1 MKSFAPRRELS
12 QNFLIDR
19 GIADRIVAAAELRPG
34 DHVLEI
40 GPGKGVL
47 TERLATSTCDRVL
60 AVDLDERAIAFLA
73 AQPWNRSPRCE
84 TRYGDVLLVDV
95 EHEFPSSPRVNRVVI
110 GNIPYSITSELIFW
124 AFEQH
129 RTVDRV
135 VMMMQREVAKRC
147 VAVPRTKEYGILTV
161 ATWLYAEAKVLFH
174 VQPGSF
180 FPRPDVIS
188 SVIRFKLREHPAADV
203 DPVTFMKFVRAAFSQ
218 RRKILRNSLQQWLV
232 NNRIVLDDD
241 GAALATC
248 DIRKTRAEE
257 LLPQQLFELYAEL
270 RARAQS

>member
-12 QNFLIDR
+12 QNFLTDR
-19 GIADRIVAAAELRPG
+19 GIADRIIAAAELRPG

-47 TERLATSTCDRVL
+47 TERLATSTCHRVL

-73 AQPWNRSPRCE
+73 AQPWNQSPRCE
-84 TRYGDVLLVDV
+84 IRNDDVLRIDV
-95 EHEFPSSPRVNRVVI
+95 EHEFPSCPRVNRVVI

-147 VAVPRTKEYGILTV
+147 VAMPRTKEYGILTV

-180 FPRPDVIS
+180 LPRPTVTS
-188 SVIRFKLREHPAADV
+188 SVIRFTLRERPAADV
-203 DPVTFMKFVRAAFSQ
+203 DPLSFMKFVRAAFSQ

-232 NNRIVLDDD
+232 HNRIVLDDD
-241 GAALATC
+241 ATTLVTC
-248 DIRKTRAEE
+248 DISKARAEE
-257 LLPQQLFELYAEL
+257 LLPLQLVELYSEL
-270 RARAQS
+270 RTRIQS